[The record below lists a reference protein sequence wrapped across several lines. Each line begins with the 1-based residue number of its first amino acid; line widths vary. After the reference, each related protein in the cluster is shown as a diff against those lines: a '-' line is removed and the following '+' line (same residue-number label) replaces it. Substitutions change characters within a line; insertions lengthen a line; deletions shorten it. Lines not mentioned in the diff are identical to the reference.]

1 MSDDV
6 TIRFVTRDDYAQ
18 WLPLWDG
25 YNAFYERS
33 GPTALAPEIGYDKA
47 ADLSKEAYK
56 TGRTIREVARET
68 PDAIAVVCTNMRA
81 APLVARLEL
90 ETGIPI
96 LDTIATVVWKSLKLA
111 GVDTRGASEWGS
123 LFQKFA

>member
-1 MSDDV
+1 
-6 TIRFVTRDDYAQ
+6 
-18 WLPLWDG
+18 
-25 YNAFYERS
+25 
-33 GPTALAPEIGYDKA
+33 
-47 ADLSKEAYK
+47 
-56 TGRTIREVARET
+56 ET
-68 PDAIAVVCTNMRA
+68 PDAIAVVCNNMRA
-81 APLVARLEL
+81 EPLVARLEL